1 MANPR
6 EGCLPPTVVEIDH
19 ALIVKLRPEARRR
32 DAPVT
37 RLICDLL
44 DTIARDG
51 LTGAVLDADAA
62 PDEGD
67 PPGA

>member
-6 EGCLPPTVVEIDH
+6 EGCLPPTLVAVDH

-32 DAPVT
+32 DVPVT

-51 LTGAVLDADAA
+51 LTAAVLDADTVS
-62 PDEGD
+62 DDGD
-67 PPGA
+67 LPGA